1 MISDKLRRDILICA
15 MSVARTIALGTLT
28 ALAANAAHPPKK
40 YVVRSDV
47 QIHQLDCASVTRT
60 ARPPK
65 EARDRFESMLP
76 G

>member
-15 MSVARTIALGTLT
+15 MSVAGTIALGTLT
-28 ALAANAAHPPKK
+28 ALVANAAHPLSK
-40 YVVRSDV
+40 YVVRSDA
-47 QIHQLDCASVTRT
+47 QIHQLDCASITRA

-65 EARDRFESMLP
+65 EGRDRFESMLL